1 MIMAK
6 KITSRLLTTLLLLAV
21 CAFATQGVAHSH
33 DLTHDEDHCTC
44 QVCHIGHAAVPQ
56 STHSGEILSSPLIA
70 RFTPAEES
78 EVVAEVV
85 ATPSIPR
92 APPA

>member
-1 MIMAK
+1 MAK
-6 KITSRLLTTLLLLAV
+6 KLISRLLTALLLLAV

-44 QVCHIGHAAVPQ
+44 QVCHVGHAAVPQ
-56 STHSGEILSSPLIA
+56 PALHSAIDSTPLIA
-70 RFTPAEES
+70 RFVSAEES
-78 EVVAEVV
+78 AVAAE
-85 ATPSIPR
+85 AITTPSIPR

>member
-1 MIMAK
+1 MTR
-6 KITSRLLTTLLLLAV
+6 KIASRLLTTILLLAV

-44 QVCHIGHAAVPQ
+44 QVCHVGHAAIPQ
-56 STHSGEILSSPLIA
+56 PAHSAATHSAPLVA
-70 RFTPAEES
+70 RFIPAEES
-78 EVVAEVV
+78 AAAAEPI

>member
-1 MIMAK
+1 MTR
-6 KITSRLLTTLLLLAV
+6 KITSRLLTAFLLLAV

-33 DLTHDEDHCTC
+33 DLTHDEDHCNC
-44 QVCHIGHAAVPQ
+44 QVCHIGHAAIPQ
-56 STHSGEILSSPLIA
+56 STHSADTHSAPLVA
-70 RFTPAEES
+70 RFVPAEES
-78 EVVAEVV
+78 AIAAEVV

>member
-1 MIMAK
+1 MTR
-6 KITSRLLTTLLLLAV
+6 KIVSRLLITLLLLAV

-33 DLTHDEDHCTC
+33 DITHDEDNCTC
-44 QVCHIGHAAVPQ
+44 QVCHVGHAAIPQ
-56 STHSGEILSSPLIA
+56 PAHSAGTHSAPLII
-70 RFTPAEES
+70 RFLPAEES
-78 EVVAEVV
+78 AVAAEVI